1 MFLLQNLYH
10 RDTFTVGANHRQG
23 AVSVPGHINS
33 TPCSAQRCRP
43 PSAPFTVLSAP
54 ILVPSWPP
62 SLSPSEGLSSASSQ
76 HAPLKRYSQVP
87 LLRTYLMTLKSRAVP
102 ETPLTSFCFS
112 WSFNKCCGSYLLMSL
127 ESVSSSQSLGPAAVA
142 QAPHLLLAAHQ
153 PLPSSLPKSL
163 PCL

>member
-62 SLSPSEGLSSASSQ
+62 SLSPSKGLSSASSQ